1 MKKEETKTKS
11 KSKKR
16 LVIVLIFLI
25 LFAIYLFVAIRGEY
39 LQTLEIGENFLSV
52 FKNSIKYK
60 VNVILINFVV
70 LYIATYITTLFI
82 KKGLKKFFDE
92 EKKTMPKL
100 PNKSISLIFSAIVS
114 MIMGSLLTD
123 KVMLALNATWFGKSD
138 PVFGLDIGY
147 YMFQKPLIETLIIY
161 FIVLMVVYSIY
172 IAVYYIITFNI
183 FFDKGVDRQ
192 TLKKS
197 LFFKHIIT
205 NVVLI
210 AIAGAGLIL
219 VKTQDVVFSKFLTL
233 SDGTSLYGAGT
244 IEATVKTWGYRIF
257 AIVVLICSI
266 FAIHN
271 FKKESFKK
279 TGLWLCGIP
288 AYLVVLFIVMI
299 GTDLIYVNNNEL
311 DKEKPYIENNIEF
324 TKNAYNINIDEVE
337 IENSGT
343 ITNEDIVQNEES
355 IGNINLI
362 NEEAVLSTLKQYKTN
377 LGYYSYNTAQVG
389 MYSIDGKKQLIYL
402 APREIVNNETRTY
415 NNKTYEYTHGYG
427 VVATSASSVGENG
440 GLNYIQSEFDSSNN
454 KINISEP
461 RIYFGTQTNGYI
473 ITNAKNKTEFDY
485 PLTSTTNSSNSY
497 EGTAGLK
504 LNFFDRLIL
513 GIKERNFKL
522 AFAGNITKESKIITT
537 RNIRERAKEI
547 LPNLLYDENPYM
559 VATDDG
565 NLVWVLDAYTI
576 SNDYP
581 YSEQTIIEYEGMK
594 QKINYI
600 RNSVKVIIDAYNGTT
615 KFYITDRTDPIIMA
629 YYKMLPGLFEEEA
642 IPESISNHIVY
653 SQYLYDIQASI
664 LEKYHKVQAEVLY
677 RADDVWDIAR
687 ENTNKTNSGT
697 ATGTPMK
704 SYYTTVKTID
714 SEETKLSLVVPYTNL
729 NKQNLVS
736 YLVGTYNNDNTQK
749 LTMYKFKSA
758 NAILGTNQ
766 LDTLVEQDEQ
776 IAKEVESV
784 NVSGT
789 KVSKNIMVVPINN
802 TLLYVEPI
810 YQTMLNETI
819 QVPVLK
825 KVIVASGNKIAIGN
839 NLEQALTNLL
849 SKNAVSVEVDSE
861 NKEEL
866 INQIINANKNLTE
879 SNKSNNWEL
888 IGKDMTKLQ
897 ELITQLETTVE
908 AENKNNEKD
917 KTTNITKVQNNVI
930 NTNNNI

>member
-1 MKKEETKTKS
+1 MKKEETKTKN
-11 KSKKR
+11 KGKKR

-25 LFAIYLFVAIRGEY
+25 LFAIYLFVTIRGEY
-39 LQTLEIGENFLSV
+39 LQTLEIGENFLTV
-52 FKNSIKYK
+52 FGQNIKCK
-60 VNVILINFVV
+60 LNVVLINFVV
-70 LYIATYITTLFI
+70 LYIVTYITTVFI

-92 EKKTMPKL
+92 EKKIMPKL
-100 PNKSISLIFSAIVS
+100 PNKSISLIFSVIVS
-114 MIMGSLLTD
+114 MIMASVLTD
-123 KVMLALNATWFGKSD
+123 KAMLALNATWFGKSD
-138 PVFGLDIGY
+138 PIFGLDIGY
-147 YMFQKPLIETLIIY
+147 YMFQKPFIETLIIY
-161 FIVLMVVYSIY
+161 FIGLIVVYSVY
-172 IAVYYIITFNI
+172 IAAYYIISFNS

-192 TLKKS
+192 TLKNS

-205 NVVLI
+205 NVILI

-219 VKTQDVVFSKFLTL
+219 VKTQDVVFNKFLTL

-244 IEATVKTWGYRIF
+244 IEATIKTWGYRVF
-257 AIVVLICSI
+257 ALVVLICSI

-271 FKKESFKK
+271 LKKESFKK
-279 TGLWLCGIP
+279 TALWFCGIP
-288 AYLVVLFIVMI
+288 AYLVVLFVVML
-299 GTDLIYVNNNEL
+299 GTDLIYINKNEL
-311 DKEKPYIENNIEF
+311 DKEKTYIEKNIEF
-324 TKNAYNINIDEVE
+324 TKSAYNINIDEVE

-343 ITNEDIVQNEES
+343 LTDGDVETNEETIR
-355 IGNINLI
+355 NINLL
-362 NEEAVLSTLKQYKTN
+362 NETAVLSTLEQYKTN
-377 LGYYSYNTAQVG
+377 LGYYSYNTAKVG
-389 MYSIDGKKQLIYL
+389 LYNIDGQKQLTYL
-402 APREIVNNETRTY
+402 VPREIVNNETRTY

-427 VVATSASSVGENG
+427 VVATSASAVDENG
-440 GLNYIQSEFDSSNN
+440 GLNYIQSEFDSSTN
-454 KINISEP
+454 KINVIEP
-461 RIYFGTQTNGYI
+461 RIYFGTQTNDYI

-485 PLTSTTNSSNSY
+485 PLTSTTNSSNTY
-497 EGTAGLK
+497 DGTAGLK

-513 GIKERNFKL
+513 GIKEKNLKL
-522 AFAGNITKESKIITT
+522 AFAGNITKDSKIITI

-547 LPNLLYDENPYM
+547 MPDLMYDENPYM

-565 NLVWVLDAYTI
+565 NLVWVLDAYTT
-576 SNDYP
+576 SNNYP

-629 YYKMLPGLFEEEA
+629 YYKMLPGLFEEET
-642 IPESISNHIVY
+642 IPQSISNHIVY
-653 SQYLYDIQASI
+653 SQYLYNIQASI
-664 LEKYHKVQAEVLY
+664 LKKYHNVQPEVLY

-687 ENTNKTNSGT
+687 ENTNKTTSG
-697 ATGTPMK
+697 AAAGTPIQ
-704 SYYTTVKTID
+704 SYYTTVKAVN
-714 SEETKLSLVVPYTNL
+714 SNEAKLSLVVPYTIL

-736 YLVGTYNNDNTQK
+736 YLVGTYNNDNTQT

-766 LDTLVEQDEQ
+766 LDTLVQQDEQ

-789 KVSKNIMVVPINN
+789 KVSKNIIAVPINK

-810 YQTMLNETI
+810 YQTMLNETR

-839 NLEQALTNLL
+839 NLSEALTNLL

-866 INQIINANKNLTE
+866 INQIINANNNLTQ

-888 IGKDMTKLQ
+888 IGKDMAKLQ
-897 ELITQLETTVE
+897 ELITQLETTLE
-908 AENKNNEKD
+908 AENDERENNNI
-917 KTTNITKVQNNVI
+917 TTNEIQNNVVI
-930 NTNNNI
+930 TNNI